1 MEANKTELLLAW
13 MTLVKLRDSNVL
25 DAGDDQ
31 IVLSTLQILDKE
43 QSQMEDYS
51 SSVIGVLSSRCC
63 CKAGRNIGLI
73 AIPLCMVADVF
84 MCDRIERR
92 MESIVI
98 VALGNFAPTR
108 WLNFMISC

>member
-43 QSQMEDYS
+43 QARWK
-51 SSVIGVLSSRCC
+51 INHL
-63 CKAGRNIGLI
+63 
-73 AIPLCMVADVF
+73 
-84 MCDRIERR
+84 
-92 MESIVI
+92 
-98 VALGNFAPTR
+98 ALLGYYRPDAAVKLFGT
-108 WLNFMISC
+108 